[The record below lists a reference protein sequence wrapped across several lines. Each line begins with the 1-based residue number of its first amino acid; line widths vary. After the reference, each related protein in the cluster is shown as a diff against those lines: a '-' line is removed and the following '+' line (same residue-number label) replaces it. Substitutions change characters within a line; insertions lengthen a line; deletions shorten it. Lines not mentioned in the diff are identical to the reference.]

1 MIQLTKEEIDAI
13 EADAESYNQKMFD
26 TRIRQSD
33 ANFAGTDYIAGAT
46 SRAIKAKEL
55 VEALEKISTQKIS
68 DHHYAY
74 AYFQNIAK
82 QALLNYNKP

>member
-13 EADAESYNQKMFD
+13 EADAKERYNQW
-26 TRIRQSD
+26 
-33 ANFAGTDYIAGAT
+33 ANAWQIKQNAYIAGAT
-46 SRAIKAKEL
+46 SERIKAKEL
-55 VEALEKISTQKIS
+55 VMALEKISTQKIS